1 MHIRWRGLELPG
13 RVIAD
18 KSSLST
24 TFGRFSA
31 EPFERGFGT
40 TIGNSLRRILLSSI
54 EGAAI
59 TKLQIA
65 GVTHEFTSIHGVVQD
80 VSDIVLNIKG
90 LIVEMDGDEP
100 KIVRIRVEGPCDV
113 TGSSIESDASV
124 RILNPDHVICRVNEK
139 VRFEADLTVKRG
151 RGYQPASEQYNTEE
165 DQVIGDIPVDA
176 IFTPVQ
182 RVRYRVED
190 TRVGQRT
197 NYDRLVLDVWT
208 NGTVTPEMALV
219 EAGKILRKHVNP
231 FVQFDSA
238 GQDVVEQG
246 LTSEQEVDSNMDR
259 KLAMTLVDL
268 NLGVRATNCLQTAGI
283 LTVGELITKTEGE
296 LMELRSFGKTS
307 LHEIN
312 ARLQEIGLSL
322 GMQMPEGFSGNV
334 SSKG

>member
-13 RVIAD
+13 RVTAD
-18 KSSLST
+18 KSSMSS

-65 GVTHEFTSIHGVVQD
+65 GITHEFSSIPGVVQD
-80 VSDIVLNIKG
+80 VSDILLNIKG
-90 LIVEMDGDEP
+90 LILEMDGDET
-100 KIVRIRVEGPCDV
+100 KTVRIRVEGPCDV
-113 TGSSIESDASV
+113 TGASIESDASV
-124 RILNPDHVICRVNEK
+124 RILNPDHLICRVNDK
-139 VRFEADLTVKRG
+139 IRFEVDLTVNRG

-165 DQVIGDIPVDA
+165 DQVIGEIPVDA

-190 TRVGQRT
+190 TRVGQRM
-197 NYDRLVLDVWT
+197 NYERLVLDVWT

-238 GQDVVEQG
+238 GDDLVEQG
-246 LTSEQEVDSNMDR
+246 LTSEQEVDADLDR
-259 KLAMTLVDL
+259 KFAMSLVDL

-283 LTVGELITKTEGE
+283 ITVGQLVQKTESD

-307 LHEIN
+307 FNEIE
-312 ARLQEIGLSL
+312 ARLQELGLSL
-322 GMQMPEGFSGNV
+322 GMQVSEGFSA
-334 SSKG
+334 KG

>member
-13 RVIAD
+13 RVTVD
-18 KSSLST
+18 KSSLTS

-59 TKLQIA
+59 TKLQIS
-65 GVTHEFTSIHGVVQD
+65 GITHEFSSIPGVVQD
-80 VSDIVLNIKG
+80 VSDILLNIKG
-90 LIVEMDGDEP
+90 LIVEMDGDET
-100 KIVRIRVEGPCDV
+100 KQIHIRVEGPCDV

-124 RILNPDHVICRVNEK
+124 RILNPDHLICRVNDK
-139 VRFEADLTVKRG
+139 IRFEAVLTVNRG

-165 DQVIGDIPVDA
+165 DQVIGEIPIDA

-182 RVRYRVED
+182 RVRYRIED
-190 TRVGQRT
+190 TRVGQRM
-197 NYDRLVLDVWT
+197 NYERLVLDMWT

-238 GQDVVEQG
+238 GDDVVEQG
-246 LTSEQEVDSNMDR
+246 LTSDQEADVDLER
-259 KLAMTLVDL
+259 KYAMTLMDL

-283 LTVGELITKTEGE
+283 VTVGQLVTKSPTE
-296 LMELRSFGKTS
+296 LMELRAFGKTS
-307 LHEIN
+307 LNEIEI
-312 ARLQEIGLSL
+312 RLQEIGLTL
-322 GMQMPEGFSGNV
+322 GIQPTEG
-334 SSKG
+334 SSTRG

>member
-13 RVIAD
+13 RVTAD
-18 KSSLST
+18 KSSLSS

-54 EGAAI
+54 EGAAV

-100 KIVRIRVEGPCDV
+100 KTVRIRVEGPCDV
-113 TGSSIESDASV
+113 TGASIESDASV
-124 RILNPDHVICRVNEK
+124 RILNQDHVICRVNEK
-139 VRFEADLTVKRG
+139 VRFEADLTIKRG

-231 FVQFDSA
+231 FVQFDSV

-246 LTSEQEVDSNMDR
+246 LTSDATEDVNLER
-259 KLAMTLVDL
+259 KLSMTLVDL
-268 NLGVRATNCLQTAGI
+268 NLGVRATNCLQSAGVA
-283 LTVGELITKTEGE
+283 TVGALITKTEVE

-307 LHEIN
+307 LNEIN

-322 GMQMPEGFSGNV
+322 GMQMPEGFSSRG
-334 SSKG
+334 

>member
-13 RVIAD
+13 RVTAD
-18 KSSLST
+18 KSSMSS

-65 GVTHEFTSIHGVVQD
+65 GITHEFSSIPGVVQD
-80 VSDIVLNIKG
+80 VSDILLNIKG
-90 LIVEMDGDEP
+90 LIVEMDGDET
-100 KIVRIRVEGPCDV
+100 KTVRIRVEGPCDV
-113 TGSSIESDASV
+113 TGASIESDASV
-124 RILNPDHVICRVNEK
+124 RILNPDHMICRVNDK
-139 VRFEADLTVKRG
+139 VRFEVDLTINRG

-165 DQVIGDIPVDA
+165 DQVIGEIPVDA

-190 TRVGQRT
+190 TRVGQRM
-197 NYDRLVLDVWT
+197 NYERLVLDVWT

-238 GQDVVEQG
+238 GDDVVEQG
-246 LTSEQEVDSNMDR
+246 LTSEQEVDADLDR
-259 KLAMTLVDL
+259 KFSMSLVDL

-283 LTVGELITKTEGE
+283 ITVGQLVQKTETD

-307 LHEIN
+307 FHEIE
-312 ARLQEIGLSL
+312 ARLQELGLTL
-322 GMQMPEGFSGNV
+322 GMQVPEGFSA
-334 SSKG
+334 KG

>member
-13 RVIAD
+13 RVTAD
-18 KSSLST
+18 KTSMTT

-59 TKLQIA
+59 TKLSIA
-65 GVTHEFTSIHGVVQD
+65 GITHEFSSIPGVVQD
-80 VSDIVLNIKG
+80 VSDILLNIKG
-90 LIVEMDGDEP
+90 LIVEMDGDET
-100 KIVRIRVEGPCDV
+100 KKVHIRVEGPCED
-113 TGSSIESDASV
+113 TGASIESDASV
-124 RILNPDHVICRVNEK
+124 RILNPDHVICKVNDK
-139 VRFEADLTVKRG
+139 VRFEVELTVNRG

-190 TRVGQRT
+190 TRVGQRM
-197 NYDRLVLDVWT
+197 NYERLVLDVWT
-208 NGTVTPEMALV
+208 NGTVTPEMAVV

-238 GQDVVEQG
+238 GDDMVDQG
-246 LTSEQEVDSNMDR
+246 LSSDQEVDLDLER
-259 KLAMTLVDL
+259 KLSMTIADL
-268 NLGVRATNCLQTAGI
+268 NLGVRGTNCLQTAGI
-283 LTVGELITKTEGE
+283 LTVGQLVQKTESE
-296 LMELRSFGKTS
+296 LMELRSFGRTS
-307 LHEIN
+307 FTEIES
-312 ARLQEIGLSL
+312 RLQEIGLSL
-322 GMQMPEGFSGNV
+322 GMQV
-334 SSKG
+334 S

>member
-13 RVIAD
+13 RVTVD
-18 KSSLST
+18 KSSLTS

-65 GVTHEFTSIHGVVQD
+65 GITHEFSSIPGIVQD
-80 VSDIVLNIKG
+80 VSDILLNIKG
-90 LIVEMDGDEP
+90 LIVEMDGDET
-100 KIVRIRVEGPCDV
+100 KTVRIRVEGPCDV
-113 TGSSIESDASV
+113 TGASIESDASV
-124 RILNPDHVICRVNEK
+124 RILNPDHVICRLNDK
-139 VRFEADLTVKRG
+139 VRFDVDLTVNRG

-165 DQVIGDIPVDA
+165 DQVIGEIPLDA

-190 TRVGQRT
+190 TRVGQRM
-197 NYDRLVLDVWT
+197 NYERLVLDVWT

-238 GQDVVEQG
+238 GDEMVEQG
-246 LTSEQEVDSNMDR
+246 LACDQEANADLDR
-259 KLAMTLVDL
+259 KFGMSLVDL

-283 LTVGELITKTEGE
+283 TTVGQLIQKTESE
-296 LMELRSFGKTS
+296 LMELRAFGKTS
-307 LHEIN
+307 LHEIEG
-312 ARLQEIGLSL
+312 RLQEIGLSL
-322 GMQMPEGFSGNV
+322 GMQVTDGAASRG
-334 SSKG
+334 